1 MGAGRI
7 ARQQPQAGERRGLL
21 GRGGL
26 TGAVAQLRLGRRGA
40 AERGAADRLQPGG
53 QPAHRRHHRPALAQ
67 LGRAL
72 ERLER
77 RLRPALGDREPGA
90 LHHHRHPQRDVG
102 RVGQQL
108 VRAAEVGER
117 VLAPVALQR
126 DAAERRLGEPD
137 RPRPHPAALARERE
151 RLAGQPARPLQ
162 PAGDHRMGGE
172 AGDGDEREPVA
183 AAGLGRAAGGLEVA
197 GGGLQRAGPEP
208 RDPEVEQPE
217 RPQVGARVGGRA
229 AARRGCSAPAR
240 SPRIRA
246 RITPAAASPRANWS
260 ARSSGTAPA
269 RCPARR

>member
-1 MGAGRI
+1 MPCGSASSSARSSAAAAGSGVAAGVVRERLEQPQLDGRRAVGVGGAVEPRRERRVGAGRI

-53 QPAHRRHHRPALAQ
+53 KPAHRRHHRPALAQ

-162 PAGDHRMGGE
+162 PAGHDRVGGE

-197 GGGLQRAGPEP
+197 GGGLQRA
-208 RDPEVEQPE
+208 RS
-217 RPQVGARVGGRA
+217 RA
-229 AARRGCSAPAR
+229 A
-240 SPRIRA
+240 
-246 RITPAAASPRANWS
+246 
-260 ARSSGTAPA
+260 
-269 RCPARR
+269 